1 MNIINIHLVG
11 IWHYLQKASEFFC
24 TYLFARTLSEK
35 LDDFLVRHSELSQG
49 DVDIQTPFSLQQID
63 LINMQR
69 KILVIAKKKRS
80 KIFSL
85 FFLLL
90 TISDIYNASSIRIT
104 KNQPTYFVVS
114 LSVPMKYELFN
125 MKYDIICIL
134 RQTRILFQHV
144 HIH

>member
-69 KILVIAKKKRS
+69 KILVIAKKK
-80 KIFSL
+80 KIKDFSL
-85 FFLLL
+85 FFHLP

-104 KNQPTYFVVS
+104 KINLLIS
-114 LSVPMKYELFN
+114 LSA
-125 MKYDIICIL
+125 
-134 RQTRILFQHV
+134 
-144 HIH
+144 

>member
-69 KILVIAKKKRS
+69 KIFVIAKKK
-80 KIFSL
+80 KIKDFSL
-85 FFLLL
+85 FFHLP
-90 TISDIYNASSIRIT
+90 TISDIYIMP
-104 KNQPTYFVVS
+104 QV
-114 LSVPMKYELFN
+114 
-125 MKYDIICIL
+125 
-134 RQTRILFQHV
+134 
-144 HIH
+144 

>member
-1 MNIINIHLVG
+1 MTDQRNSYQRKTINSCLLLLMNIINIHLVG

-85 FFLLL
+85 FFHLL

-104 KNQPTYFVVS
+104 KINLLIS
-114 LSVPMKYELFN
+114 LSA
-125 MKYDIICIL
+125 
-134 RQTRILFQHV
+134 
-144 HIH
+144 

>member
-69 KILVIAKKKRS
+69 KILVIAKN
-80 KIFSL
+80 KIKD
-85 FFLLL
+85 FFFIFPS
-90 TISDIYNASSIRIT
+90 TNDKWYI
-104 KNQPTYFVVS
+104 
-114 LSVPMKYELFN
+114 
-125 MKYDIICIL
+125 
-134 RQTRILFQHV
+134 
-144 HIH
+144 